1 MDFSIGVSYKTSKV
15 LPAESVVRENNSEP
29 ANPKMLGDCQDRSV
43 RQLLILDWESHMG
56 VKPSAS

>member
-29 ANPKMLGDCQDRSV
+29 ANPKCWVIVKTDR
-43 RQLLILDWESHMG
+43 
-56 VKPSAS
+56 